1 MAAIMQH
8 AIFLLKKVSQ
18 EFIYT
23 GDTMEN
29 LIEVKNLEQKFYLT
43 KGLLQSLR
51 YEDGKLIKKEK
62 TVHAVN
68 DISFTIKKGEVFSLV
83 GESGCGKST
92 TARTI
97 IRLLEPSAGQ
107 ILYKGDDIAH
117 KKPKEM
123 LKYRKNMQMIFQDPY
138 ASLNPRQRI
147 KDIIMEPMLFHN
159 IVSDK
164 SEAEKRCVEILEKV
178 GLRPEQAGRYP
189 HQFSGGQRQRIG
201 IARALAVEPEF
212 IIADEPVSALDVS
225 IQAQILNLLMD
236 LKDEYNFSYLFI
248 AHDLSVVRHI
258 SDRLGVMYLGALVE
272 TGNKDKIFGNP
283 VHPYTKMLFSS
294 VPTVGE
300 DPLTESFETNGE
312 IPSPVNLPKGCL
324 FHERCPFSK
333 DICKKD
339 RPALKE
345 IESEHSAACHLL

>member
-1 MAAIMQH
+1 
-8 AIFLLKKVSQ
+8 
-18 EFIYT
+18 
-23 GDTMEN
+23 MEP
-29 LIEVKNLEQKFYLT
+29 LIEVKDLCQEFHLT

-51 YEDGKLIKKEK
+51 VEKGKIVKEDKV
-62 TVHAVN
+62 VHAVN
-68 DISFTIKKGEVFSLV
+68 HVNFQIKKGEVFSLV

-107 ILYKGDDIAH
+107 VLYKGKDISH
-117 KKPKEM
+117 LNSTELLP
-123 LKYRKNMQMIFQDPY
+123 YRKSMQMIFQDPY
-138 ASLNPRQRI
+138 ASLNPRQRVES
-147 KDIIMEPMLFHN
+147 IITEPLLFHG
-159 IVSDK
+159 IAK
-164 SEAEKRCVEILEKV
+164 TKAEARERCMDILKRV

-201 IARALAVEPEF
+201 IARALAVQPEF

-236 LKDEYNFSYLFI
+236 LKDEFDFSYLFI

-272 TGNKDKIFGNP
+272 MGDKYTLFNNP
-283 VHPYTKMLFSS
+283 VHPYTKVLFSA

-300 DPLTESFETNGE
+300 KPLVEHIDASGE
-312 IPSPVNLPKGCL
+312 IPSPVNLPKGCY
-324 FHERCPFSK
+324 FCDRCPYATK
-333 DICKKD
+333 RC
-339 RPALKE
+339 RE
-345 IESEHSAACHLL
+345 EHPELREVEPGHMAACHIL